1 MQNQI
6 QADDSQNQESTE
18 QSRLQVQ
25 TLFLGWLKEA
35 VDARLQSGIEDEW
48 QEAEDLY
55 AGLEPGVASTET
67 KPQKPVQGRSRVIIN
82 ITESKTGIGSS
93 QVIRRVL
100 PGDMRPWKVEPTP
113 VPEFDEAIN
122 GGNGNAGV
130 QLQDGSVHPAADVA
144 KALTVLLKDK
154 ADRAGNQIQDWLTDT
169 AIYNGKSAYAE
180 LRKMIKDG
188 ARVGTGVIKGP
199 IPTVKKERRWKIDA
213 NGIATIVMTEKLV
226 PRALAISVAN
236 CFPDPSCGDD
246 VHKGTYFIERDY
258 LTPRQ
263 VRELKQQPGYEAKE
277 LATVLQQGPLAYSRW
292 DDRYKSEREGQTR
305 VYDRKTYET
314 FYLYA
319 DVTPAQLIACG
330 FEIPALTIAPAGL
343 SAEDAAQAIATQIEA
358 AMELDSI
365 PIVATMINGR
375 IVKVVLNPNEKGGFP
390 YRFFRWAIVE
400 GRPYGKGIPIKIS
413 TPQKML
419 TSSVRAMMENAGQS
433 AGPIVCMAKDKVNPV
448 DGKYSV
454 SRNKFFEF
462 EASEIMDDVRKAFG
476 LFIVPSVQ
484 EQLFNIVKAS
494 QEWADQLA
502 DIPLLMQ
509 GITGNSPDTLGGME
523 MLEANAAS
531 PLLDIAKEYDE
542 VLAPLISDFYDWM
555 MQDPNVSNDCK
566 GDFQCKAIGA
576 SELIHRDRKAV
587 ALQQV
592 VAPMANDAA
601 FGLSKERV
609 GEQILKSVEID
620 PASVQLTEDEKQAA
634 AQQKPPVDPRIEA
647 ANIRAQS
654 DAAREQSRRE
664 SEDQE
669 RKFKAMLAKFNAQA
683 DEALKTM
690 DLQIQVMESARDRNL
705 SAEQIRA
712 TLAEAA
718 MKIRDGRERFAAE
731 MQFAMTAGDGR
742 GL

>member
-1 MQNQI
+1 MQNQT
-6 QADDSQNQESTE
+6 QTDDGQTPE

-55 AGLEPGVASTET
+55 AGLEPGVASTES

-113 VPEFDEAIN
+113 VPEYDEAIN
-122 GGNGNAGV
+122 GGSGNASV

-154 ADRAGNQIQDWLTDT
+154 SDRAGNQIQDWLTDT

-199 IPTVKKERRWKIDA
+199 IPTVKKERRWKIDQS
-213 NGIATIVMTEKLV
+213 GIATIEVSEKLV
-226 PRALAISVAN
+226 PRAVAISVAN

-246 VHKGTYFIERDY
+246 IHKGTYFIERDY

-263 VRELKQQPGYEAKE
+263 VRELKQQPGYEANE

-305 VYDRKTYET
+305 VYDRKTFET

-343 SAEDAAQAIATQIEA
+343 SEEKAAQAIASQIEA

-390 YRFFRWAIVE
+390 YRFFRWSIVE
-400 GRPYGKGIPIKIS
+400 GRPYGKGIPLKIS

-433 AGPIVCMAKDKVNPV
+433 AGPIICMAKEKVTPV
-448 DGKYSV
+448 DGTYAV
-454 SRNKFFEF
+454 ARNKFFEF
-462 EASEIMDDVRKAFG
+462 EASETMDDVRKAFG
-476 LFIVPSVQ
+476 LFTVPSVQ

-509 GITGNSPDTLGGME
+509 GITGSSPDTLGGME

-555 MQDPNVSNDCK
+555 MQDPNVSKDCK

-576 SELIHRDRKAV
+576 SVLIHRDRKAI

-592 VAPMANDAA
+592 VAPMANDPA
-601 FGLSKERV
+601 FELSKARV
-609 GEQILKSVEID
+609 GEQILKSVEIE
-620 PASVQLTEDEKQAA
+620 PESVKLTEDEKQAA

-647 ANIRAQS
+647 AQIKRQTDIEVSQAQIA
-654 DAAREQSRRE
+654 DRQ
-664 SEDQE
+664 QE
-669 RKFKAMLAKFNAQA
+669 REFKAQQAAEDRALQKLLSDVEFQVQAMEFAGQKEITFEQLRAMLATKA
-683 DEALKTM
+683 M
-690 DLQIQVMESARDRNL
+690 DLRNKRDL
-705 SAEQIRA
+705 
-712 TLAEAA
+712 
-718 MKIRDGRERFAAE
+718 FAAE
-731 MQFAMTAGDGR
+731 KQFALTAGDGR